1 MKTPEEI
8 NAANAEFWKA
18 ENERFRRLVETY
30 PHDLTKAAELAT
42 TLVNK
47 GLGNDPDLLAK
58 TSLNAAMHEA
68 EWLRQQDQSIRGQK
82 DRPGAK
88 SQIRKQIIVAMRQFC
103 IGNEDRTLNDFIE
116 AAQARSIEGLMMEP
130 PYTFVLIHDEGEASK
145 AYKFRGL
152 RNLWTEAR
160 KNALR

>member
-18 ENERFRRLVETY
+18 ENERFRRLVEKYTY
-30 PHDLTKAAELAT
+30 DLREAAELAT
-42 TLVNK
+42 KLVKK
-47 GLGNDPDLLAK
+47 GMVDDPDLLAE
-58 TSLNAAMHEA
+58 TSINAVMYRA
-68 EWLRQQDQSIRGQK
+68 EWKRKHDQSIRGQK
-82 DRPGAK
+82 DRPGSE

-103 IGNEDRTLNDFIE
+103 LGNEDRTLNDFIE
-116 AAQARSIEGLMMEP
+116 AAQAGSIEGLMMEP
-130 PYTFVLIHDEGEASK
+130 PYTVVLIHGEGEASK